1 MLHVAFLRNVN
12 QGQRGHPSTGDL
24 LAAFADARCPG
35 AVTFQS
41 NGTIV
46 FDSADPETV
55 VSDAVLA
62 LAAHS
67 GHERQGFG
75 MPLAALA
82 RVVERHAGE
91 ADAAR
96 RELTLHSGGSID
108 PDDPRVIGEAAHRR
122 CRIVDSG
129 DGWVVSV
136 NERERESNATPVVER
151 ITSLPATSRGLPTL
165 VRLVDRFARPDHS
178 PPA

>member
-1 MLHVAFLRNVN
+1 MRQVAFLRNVN
-12 QGQRGHPSTGDL
+12 QGQRGQPSTADL
-24 LAAFADARCPG
+24 RAAFADAGCAD

-41 NGTIV
+41 NGTIL
-46 FDSADPETV
+46 FDSADPDTV
-55 VSDAVLA
+55 VTDAVLA
-62 LAAHS
+62 LAARA

-75 MPLAALA
+75 MPLAALV

-96 RELTLHSGGSID
+96 RELTLHSGGTID
-108 PDDPRVIGEAAHRR
+108 PDDPGVIGEAAHRR

-136 NERERESNATPVVER
+136 NERERESNATPAVER
-151 ITSLPATSRGLPTL
+151 ITNLPATSRGMPTL
-165 VRLVDRFARPDHS
+165 VRLIDRFAEPDQAT
-178 PPA
+178 PA